1 MPTRLVSDLV
11 EGVGTVMATGTNLA
25 PDIGKVAS
33 GALTSRLH
41 AEQLDEIRADRR
53 RSNITDAL
61 AARRF
66 RLVVQPIV
74 SLTDDEPHAVE
85 PLTRFAATP
94 VRSPDLRFKE
104 AEEVGLRVPLEL
116 ATASAAIADLRS
128 MRPEPRMAL
137 TPSPATAL
145 SGRPGE

>member
-41 AEQLDEIRADRR
+41 AEQRDEIRADRR

-66 RLVVQPIV
+66 RIVVQPIV

-85 PLTRFAATP
+85 ALTRFAANP
-94 VRSPDLRFKE
+94 VRSPDLWFKE
-104 AEEVGLRVPLEL
+104 AEEVGIRVQ
-116 ATASAAIADLRS
+116 LRS
-128 MRPEPRMAL
+128 EEGRVGKEWVSTCRSRW
-137 TPSPATAL
+137 SPNH
-145 SGRPGE
+145 